1 MSKKIKKCITD
12 KKRTRRQEQIQRI
25 LEEFRCIKNIF
36 EHQICKK
43 KTLIPKV
50 KSEKGETVTSR
61 KGIANVFGKF
71 HSKLYA
77 EERLDEEEHD
87 PHRSETRTSKRG
99 RSGEEEEKKEIPEF
113 TKKEVQAAIDS
124 LKKAKQATAMESV
137 RVTSRHM

>member
-1 MSKKIKKCITD
+1 MHH
-12 KKRTRRQEQIQRI
+12 RQEKNKKTRTDAADPGRI
-25 LEEFRCIKNIF
+25 PGYQEHI

-113 TKKEVQAAIDS
+113 TKKKGAGCHRQPQKGKTSDS
-124 LKKAKQATAMESV
+124 NGIRARDIKAY
-137 RVTSRHM
+137 VTRRRRR